1 MCAKY
6 RNLSFVIQYNRS
18 RLNRVTLSANRDT
31 SFAYLFAMKDAKV
44 LFSISGL

>member
-6 RNLSFVIQYNRS
+6 RNLSFVIQYNCS
-18 RLNRVTLSANRDT
+18 RLNRITLFTNRDT
-31 SFAYLFAMKDAKV
+31 PVAYLFAMKDAKV

>member
-1 MCAKY
+1 MCSKY
-6 RNLSFVIQYNRS
+6 RNLSLVIQYDCS
-18 RLNRVTLSANRDT
+18 RLNWITLFTNGDT

>member
-6 RNLSFVIQYNRS
+6 RNLSFVIQYNCS
-18 RLNRVTLSANRDT
+18 RLNRITLFTNGDT
-31 SFAYLFAMKDAKV
+31 SFAYLFAVKDAKV